1 MAEQNMVE
9 QNMVEKNKDQHLDEM
24 LDSLLASYSTAE
36 PRPGMETR
44 ILASVRE
51 RQKFRRLGFTWLWA
65 SAGTAAAVLIV
76 IALLFNHSATLP
88 KPPVTAGTISA
99 PHIDSTT
106 APSNVTMHAPRKT
119 PAPPVQERAVEA
131 DVRQEVFPT
140 PVPMS
145 DQERLLLQ
153 YLRATPR
160 AEVIAQSHMDPPP
173 EITDDDQ
180 SFKPVSKPG
189 TQQFSTTR

>member
-9 QNMVEKNKDQHLDEM
+9 QNMVEQNKDQHLDEM

-76 IALLFNHSATLP
+76 IALLFNHSTTLP

-160 AEVIAQSHMDPPP
+160 EEVIAQSHIDPPP

-189 TQQFSTTR
+189 IQQFSTTR